1 MPKLIEFMNDVQRDS
16 RLNEILFPSYGEKR
30 CMEII
35 TRYSYHRSKSISS
48 EGRKKR
54 GGDVCPGPPVN
65 WCSFKIDAECSYF
78 WYRYEKN
85 EELVKKKQLGKDALL
100 NYMMSDENAPV
111 ILDRL
116 DIYQVVLHI
125 KSTYYLSHK
134 TTALK
139 SGFPFFRTWTNLWIT
154 TTSTLATT
162 RTWSE
167 SSSEGSLRLKSIARC
182 VH

>member
-1 MPKLIEFMNDVQRDS
+1 M
-16 RLNEILFPSYGEKR
+16 
-30 CMEII
+30 
-35 TRYSYHRSKSISS
+35 
-48 EGRKKR
+48 
-54 GGDVCPGPPVN
+54 
-65 WCSFKIDAECSYF
+65 
-78 WYRYEKN
+78 YEKN

-139 SGFPFFRTWTNLWIT
+139 SGFIYLGYGPT
-154 TTSTLATT
+154 
-162 RTWSE
+162 SE
-167 SSSEGSLRLKSIARC
+167 SLLHQLQPQHVPDRKAVRREVFG
-182 VH
+182 